1 MSNGPKVGEKKK
13 FNLPHVFIILFAIM
27 VICAIATYI
36 IPAGTFDYV
45 ENADGR
51 SVAVPGTWHPYVE
64 GEEGAPTPVGP
75 FRVFELVYEGMVNAA
90 DIAFLVFITYCS
102 VTFIIKSGAFEGAVG
117 ALLKV
122 FKGNSSLVTIPIFI
136 TLIGAGSSTVGMFE
150 EWLPFIPVFA
160 AIYTGMGYDALTGLM
175 VIAFGA
181 GMGYSGAIM
190 NPFTVGVAQGIA
202 EVPYM
207 SGTGYRLICHAV
219 MIIIASIF
227 IIRYAVKVKKDP
239 ENSYVYGIEG
249 LVRKEGEE
257 VAAHGEFTL
266 AHKLVLL
273 DLVVTIVLVIVG
285 VMKWGWYFSQICAIF
300 LIMAIIAAIIMR
312 WNLQKIGDLLVSGFM
327 EATTAA
333 MMIGIARGVKLVL
346 SEGGI
351 IDTVVNGMAT
361 PLSHMPL
368 WLSAICMLIVQTIL
382 NFFIPSGSG
391 QAAVSMPIMAPL
403 ADILGMNRDVA
414 VLAYQFGD
422 GLSNIIWPTAFAA
435 VVAGLAKV
443 PLEKYWKLAFKLFG
457 ILVLAQA
464 VLMAVAVFIN
474 FGG

>member
-13 FNLPHVFIILFAIM
+13 INLPHVFIILFCIM

-36 IPAGTFDYV
+36 IPAGTFDYA

-51 SVAVPGTWHPYVE
+51 SVAVPGTWHAVDD
-64 GEEGAPTPVGP
+64 ATPVGP

-117 ALLKV
+117 ALLKI
-122 FKGNSSLVTIPIFI
+122 FKGDSSLITIPIFI
-136 TLIGAGSSTVGMFE
+136 ALIGAGSSTVGMFE

-207 SGTGYRLICHAV
+207 SGTGYRLVCHAV

-227 IIRYAVKVKKDP
+227 IIRYAIRVKKDP
-239 ENSYVYGIEG
+239 ANSYVYGIEG

-257 VAAHGEFTL
+257 IEVHGEFGIRQ
-266 AHKLVLL
+266 KLVLL
-273 DLVVTIVLVIVG
+273 DLVATIVLVIVG
-285 VMKWGWYFSQICAIF
+285 VMKWSWYFSQICAIF
-300 LIMAIIAAIIMR
+300 LIMAIICAIIMR
-312 WNLQKIGDLLVSGFM
+312 WNLQKIGDLLVAGFM

-346 SEGGI
+346 QEGGI

-368 WLSAICMLIVQTIL
+368 ALSAICMLIVQTLL

-403 ADILGMNRDVA
+403 ADVLRMNRDIA

-435 VVAGLAKV
+435 VVAGL
-443 PLEKYWKLAFKLFG
+443 L
-457 ILVLAQA
+457 
-464 VLMAVAVFIN
+464 
-474 FGG
+474 